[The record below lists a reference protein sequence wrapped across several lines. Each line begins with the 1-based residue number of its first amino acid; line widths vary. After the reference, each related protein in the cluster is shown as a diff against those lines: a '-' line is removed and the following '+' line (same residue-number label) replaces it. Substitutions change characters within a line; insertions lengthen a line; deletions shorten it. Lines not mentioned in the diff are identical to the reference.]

1 MAALRRDVAPILD
14 RTWGWGDQDPQTG
27 QDLYRVTSEIRQPMP
42 FEEDGWDKP
51 EHRYTWEQVKAMQRN
66 EFDHRLDLHSIYGFL
81 DFDADHIRARH
92 PDPQHPVRVVL
103 RDTLRNNDVDW
114 EDPTDVVQM
123 AEAGYKPR
131 YDLRRDHVQRGVSPA
146 DANMGDTFTPDE
158 QEEWVRRTAER
169 QNHHRLEPLEAE
181 DIYGKFHMRQYERLL
196 ELGKRRQAEARSFM
210 SEHQK
215 QEAQLLALRHA
226 YDAKGRSADLL
237 PGDSGTRDQ
246 GGSGT
251 TRAEHMREMLGGA
264 IGDTDRLQQRLTALR
279 NQRAAYDQLIAQ
291 RRQTRERRGYDD
303 QRATDAYLSAASSG
317 MRTRYVHPGRP
328 LTGPGAMPS
337 KRQRVM
343 PAAPAADR
351 NAARATMSQRAQA
364 TGQVSASIEDLMA
377 RRENI
382 QRMIDTLEN
391 RLDHTEQDAVQGLLD
406 LSQSGSGVSGPPMGA
421 MAQVMPVSTAR
432 VTRKPAT
439 GDPHVGASAMKTIAG
454 TGLIAPAPGYHYM
467 ATGEYMKDPE

>member
-14 RTWGWGDQDPQTG
+14 RTWGWGEEDPQTG
-27 QDLYRVTSEIRQPMP
+27 QDLYRIASEVRQPMP

-81 DFDADHIRARH
+81 DFDADHIRARR
-92 PDPQHPVRVVL
+92 PDPQHPVRAVL
-103 RDTLRNNDVDW
+103 RDTLRNNDIDW
-114 EDPTDVVQM
+114 EDPTDVVEM

-131 YDLRRDHVQRGVSPA
+131 YDLRRDHVERGLSPA
-146 DANMGDTFTPDE
+146 DANMGDTFTPEE

-169 QNHHRLEPLEAE
+169 QNHHRLDPLEAE
-181 DIYGKFHMRQYERLL
+181 DIYENFHMRQYERLL
-196 ELGKRRQAEARSFM
+196 DLGKRRQAEANQFM
-210 SEHQK
+210 SELK
-215 QEAQLLALRHA
+215 KREALRHA

-237 PGDSGTRDQ
+237 LGDSGTKPMDQ
-246 GGSGT
+246 DGSGT
-251 TRAEHMREMLGGA
+251 TRAEHMREMIGGA
-264 IGDTDRLQQRLTALR
+264 IGDTHRLQQRLTALR
-279 NQRAAYDQLIAQ
+279 NQRAAYDQLIAR

-303 QRATDAYLSAASSG
+303 QKATDAYLSAASSS

-364 TGQVSASIEDLMA
+364 TDQMSATIEDLMG
-377 RRENI
+377 RREHI
-382 QRMIDTLEN
+382 QGMIDTLEN
-391 RLDHTEQDAVQGLLD
+391 RLDHTEQDAAQGLLD

-432 VTRKPAT
+432 LTRKPAT
-439 GDPHVGASAMKTIAG
+439 GGPHVGASAMKVIAG

>member
-14 RTWGWGDQDPQTG
+14 RTWGWGEEDPQTG
-27 QDLYRVTSEIRQPMP
+27 QDLYRIASEVRQPMP

-81 DFDADHIRARH
+81 DFDADHIRARR
-92 PDPQHPVRVVL
+92 PDPQHPVRAVL
-103 RDTLRNNDVDW
+103 RDTLRNNDIDW
-114 EDPTDVVQM
+114 EDPTDVVEM

-131 YDLRRDHVQRGVSPA
+131 YDLRRDHVERGVSPA
-146 DANMGDTFTPDE
+146 DANMGDTFTPEE

-169 QNHHRLEPLEAE
+169 QNHHRLDPLEAE
-181 DIYGKFHMRQYERLL
+181 DIYENFHMRQYERLL
-196 ELGKRRQAEARSFM
+196 NLGKRRQAEANQFM
-210 SEHQK
+210 SELK
-215 QEAQLLALRHA
+215 KREALRHA

-237 PGDSGTRDQ
+237 LGDSGTKPMDQ
-246 GGSGT
+246 DGSGT
-251 TRAEHMREMLGGA
+251 TRAEHMREMIGGA
-264 IGDTDRLQQRLTALR
+264 IGDTHRLQQRLTTLR
-279 NQRAAYDQLIAQ
+279 NQRAAYDQLIAR

-303 QRATDAYLSAASSG
+303 QKATDAYLSAASSS

-364 TGQVSASIEDLMA
+364 TDQMSATIEDLMG
-377 RRENI
+377 RREHI
-382 QRMIDTLEN
+382 QGMIDTLEN
-391 RLDHTEQDAVQGLLD
+391 RLDHTEQDAAQGLLD

-421 MAQVMPVSTAR
+421 MSQVMPVSTAR
-432 VTRKPAT
+432 LTRKPAT
-439 GDPHVGASAMKTIAG
+439 GNPHVGASAMKVIAG

>member
-103 RDTLRNNDVDW
+103 RDTLRNNDIDW
-114 EDPTDVVQM
+114 EDPTDVVEM

-146 DANMGDTFTPDE
+146 DANMGDTFTPQE

-196 ELGKRRQAEARSFM
+196 ELGKRRQAEANQFM
-210 SEHQK
+210 SELK
-215 QEAQLLALRHA
+215 KREALRHA
-226 YDAKGRSADLL
+226 YDTKGRSADLL
-237 PGDSGTRDQ
+237 LGDSGTEQ

-303 QRATDAYLSAASSG
+303 QRATDAYLSAASSS

-351 NAARATMSQRAQA
+351 NAARASMSQRAQA
-364 TGQVSASIEDLMA
+364 TGQVSASIEDLMG

-391 RLDHTEQDAVQGLLD
+391 RLAHTEQDAAQGLLD

-421 MAQVMPVSTAR
+421 MAQVMPVSAAR

>member
-14 RTWGWGDQDPQTG
+14 RTWGWGEEDPQTG
-27 QDLYRVTSEIRQPMP
+27 QDLYRIASEVRQPMP

-81 DFDADHIRARH
+81 DFDADHIRARR
-92 PDPQHPVRVVL
+92 PDPQHPVRAVL
-103 RDTLRNNDVDW
+103 RDTLRNNDIDW
-114 EDPTDVVQM
+114 EDPTDVVEM

-131 YDLRRDHVQRGVSPA
+131 YDLRRDHVERGVSPA
-146 DANMGDTFTPDE
+146 DANMGDTFTPEE
-158 QEEWVRRTAER
+158 QKEWVRRTAER
-169 QNHHRLEPLEAE
+169 QNHHRLDPLEAE
-181 DIYGKFHMRQYERLL
+181 DIYENFHMRQYERLL
-196 ELGKRRQAEARSFM
+196 DLGKRRQAEAYQFM
-210 SEHQK
+210 SELK
-215 QEAQLLALRHA
+215 KREALRHA

-237 PGDSGTRDQ
+237 LGDSGTKPMDQ
-246 GGSGT
+246 DGSGT
-251 TRAEHMREMLGGA
+251 TRAEHMREMIGGA
-264 IGDTDRLQQRLTALR
+264 IGDTHRLQQRLTALR
-279 NQRAAYDQLIAQ
+279 NQRAAYDQLIAR

-303 QRATDAYLSAASSG
+303 QKATDAYLSAASSS

-364 TGQVSASIEDLMA
+364 TDQMSATIEDLMG
-377 RRENI
+377 RREHI
-382 QRMIDTLEN
+382 QGMIDTLEN
-391 RLDHTEQDAVQGLLD
+391 RLDHTEQDAAQGLLD

-432 VTRKPAT
+432 LTRKPAT
-439 GDPHVGASAMKTIAG
+439 GDPHVGASAIRLIAG
-454 TGLIAPAPGYHYM
+454 TGLIAPAPGWHYM